1 MCSQSSS
8 NNRIVLTARGVN
20 KLCCNNNTMLSNIL
34 SKQVISAHLSGGG
47 VLCDFFCQEQCSR
60 VFDRSS
66 CSYVG
71 NVLRAQEV
79 ISFEIYIDAFMHI
92 PHKKYHG
99 WKKKICPKST
109 YKSYKKCAEFKW
121 KNSSNNKIKCWYFK
135 WPNKYPKLPTL

>member
-47 VLCDFFCQEQCSR
+47 VMCDFFCQEQCSR
-60 VFDRSS
+60 AFDRSS

-79 ISFEIYIDAFMHI
+79 TLFEIYIDTFMHI
-92 PHKKYHG
+92 PQKNHGCGKKNAQ
-99 WKKKICPKST
+99 KVCTKLT
-109 YKSYKKCAEFKW
+109 RNVQNL
-121 KNSSNNKIKCWYFK
+121 NSSNNKIKLNVDISNDQINIKTY
-135 WPNKYPKLPTL
+135 TLYK